1 MKKRNIW
8 LIVVPAILFILLAI
22 GVTAEITVTLEGL
35 VYSES
40 VEHMSPLV
48 TNIMKGITH
57 IGDSVVVFG
66 FCLLLILLPKSRK
79 SIALPVSIAVILSSI
94 LNFTLKNIFSRERP
108 NILRLISET
117 SYSFPSGHAMINATF
132 YTMLILLIFE
142 FIQNKSKRIALSSIC
157 VALTIAIGFSRIY
170 LGVHYAGDVLGGW
183 LIGFALS
190 VFVYSIGNHRLS
202 GKKK

>member
-1 MKKRNIW
+1 MKKRNMW
-8 LIVVPAILFILLAI
+8 LVVVPVFLFILLAI
-22 GVTAEITVTLEGL
+22 GVMADITVTVEGL

-48 TNIMKGITH
+48 TNILKGITH
-57 IGDSVVVFG
+57 IGDSVVIFG
-66 FCLLLILLPKSRK
+66 FCLLLIVLPKSRNT
-79 SIALPVSIAVILSSI
+79 IALPVSIAVILSSI
-94 LNFTLKNIFSRERP
+94 LNYTLKNIFSRERP

-117 SYSFPSGHAMINATF
+117 SYSFPSGHAMINASF
-132 YTMLILLIFE
+132 YTMLILLILKFV
-142 FIQNKSKRIALSSIC
+142 QNKPKQIVLSAIC
-157 VALTIAIGFSRIY
+157 MALTIAIGFSRIY

-190 VFVYSIGNHRLS
+190 VFVYSIWNHRLS

>member
-190 VFVYSIGNHRLS
+190 VFVYSIWNHRLS